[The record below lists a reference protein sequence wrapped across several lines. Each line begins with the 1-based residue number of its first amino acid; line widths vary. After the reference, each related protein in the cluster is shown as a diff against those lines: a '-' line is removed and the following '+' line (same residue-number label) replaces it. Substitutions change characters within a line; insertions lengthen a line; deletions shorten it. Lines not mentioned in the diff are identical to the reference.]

1 MLTRLLTN
9 VQRIKEGDPSLPS
22 KTNSKKTSQDSLAHK
37 TIHAVINK
45 MGIKKKRHYDDD
57 SDSDT
62 SVKYAANS
70 RDRQKENEG
79 VVVSQS
85 SDSEQV

>member
-9 VQRIKEGDPSLPS
+9 VQRIKDGDPSLPS
-22 KTNSKKTSQDSLAHK
+22 KYDSSKPNPDGLAHK
-37 TIHAVINK
+37 TINAVINK

-70 RDRQKENEG
+70 GERQREG

>member
-1 MLTRLLTN
+1 M
-9 VQRIKEGDPSLPS
+9 PS
-22 KTNSKKTSQDSLAHK
+22 KYASSKPNPDGLAHK
-37 TIHAVINK
+37 TINAVINK

-70 RDRQKENEG
+70 GER
-79 VVVSQS
+79 
-85 SDSEQV
+85 